1 MSLRAT
7 MVVLALTG
15 VLAMNGLR
23 GGAAEDDRD
32 PWPSKVE
39 GYKPVKPGEH
49 PRLLFRRSDLS
60 ALKAKAKTPAGKA
73 ILKRLRYLL
82 DGGDGD
88 TMTTVF
94 SPATKAYT
102 KGKYRQLVYDK
113 PGVYTMSHAMG
124 YGLLYQLTG
133 EKKYAEFGRQCFEKA
148 FEGVRDRDDRYS
160 WKDPGGALR
169 AGPSVGYY
177 AFGYDLCYDG
187 WDSETRRRIA
197 RAFTNYREGKRKM
210 DLEYLVRGKRHMPA
224 SNHWGMQIGGGAVA
238 ALALAGDPG
247 TDDEKMQKLLEY
259 SRKSMIRNVT
269 EGFGD
274 GGWFAEGDGTGVMA
288 SHIIYLSAVQ
298 AWKVA
303 GGMDFVTPRPN
314 VGWTYMKFVLMSYP
328 NGQKEPIF
336 PKRGA
341 YPHNVWARGGV
352 SGPGTFCAGL
362 GVATDDQKKA
372 LLWLHNR
379 VKGYTGLMGTA
390 SPYPH
395 HAVMA
400 FVNLPTDVE
409 EANPAECMSRYVHDE
424 KFGFFAFRNRF
435 KDKDD
440 ILVSCQPHSTRGWHR
455 AKKEAGELWIQT
467 GGKVR
472 KGARMR
478 GKVSHFRGAADGSGT
493 VSVKS
498 KGGEVTCLAVD
509 FSGASGAGA
518 MLVMTGPGAPDSN
531 TVTAGGVTYS
541 FLFMGEGKPSK
552 PEVDGDRIVIGKQ
565 SVSMGD
571 GKIVL
576 GKMAGPW
583 KADS

>member
-1 MSLRAT
+1 MKRTAAWMTLAA
-7 MVVLALTG
+7 VVAGTTFC
-15 VLAMNGLR
+15 
-23 GGAAEDDRD
+23 AAASAEEEK
-32 PWPSKVE
+32 PWPSKVK
-39 GYKPVKPGEH
+39 GYKAVKPGEH
-49 PRLLFRRSDLS
+49 PRLLFRKADLA
-60 ALKAKAKTPAGKA
+60 ALRAKANTPAGQA

-82 DGGDGD
+82 DGKNGT
-88 TMTTVF
+88 TMTDVF
-94 SPATKAYT
+94 SPAKKAYT

-133 EKKYAEFGRQCFEKA
+133 EKKYADFGRQCFEKA

-187 WDSETRRRIA
+187 WDP
-197 RAFTNYREGKRKM
+197 AFRKKVAAAFMNYKEGKQM
-210 DLEYLVRGKRHMPA
+210 DLEYLVKGKRHMPA

-247 TDDEKMQKLLEY
+247 TDDKKLQALLEA

-288 SHIIYLSAVQ
+288 SHIIYLAAVQ

-303 GGMDFVTPRPN
+303 GGEDFVTPRPN
-314 VGWTYMKFVLMSYP
+314 VPWTYMKFVLLSHP
-328 NGQKEPIF
+328 NGDKEPIF
-336 PKRGA
+336 PNRGA
-341 YPHNVWARGGV
+341 YPHNIWANGGV

-362 GVATDDQKKA
+362 GIATENQKKA

-379 VKGYTGLMGTA
+379 VKGYTGLLGTA

-400 FVNLPTDVE
+400 FVNMPTNAK
-409 EANPAECMSRYVHDE
+409 EANPAECMPRYVHDE

-455 AKKEAGELWIQT
+455 ANKEAGELWVRYD
-467 GGKVR
+467 GKR
-472 KGARMR
+472 HKWGRMR
-478 GKVSHFRGAADGSGT
+478 GEVQHF
-493 VSVKS
+493 
-498 KGGEVTCLAVD
+498 
-509 FSGASGAGA
+509 
-518 MLVMTGPGAPDSN
+518 
-531 TVTAGGVTYS
+531 
-541 FLFMGEGKPSK
+541 
-552 PEVDGDRIVIGKQ
+552 
-565 SVSMGD
+565 
-571 GKIVL
+571 
-576 GKMAGPW
+576 
-583 KADS
+583 